1 MNKKIM
7 SLKSVISYRK
17 KKSGELLVE
26 LTIMNVVCQNIQIPG
41 N

>member
-7 SLKSVISYRK
+7 SQKSVIFFLK
-17 KKSGELLVE
+17 NKSGELLVK
-26 LTIMNVVCQNIQIPG
+26 LTTMNVFQIPG